1 MKARISR
8 RQRRLVVLLCP
19 VLGGLG
25 ATLAGCSPMDNVP
38 GTSFVP
44 GTSGPSTSGSGTGSS
59 SSSSSGIGSL
69 TPAQVERTSI
79 GLTDLAFERYD
90 IAAGLSY
97 AYGFSVGDYDG
108 TGKPAIG
115 YFDSYSLGHSRMRTQ
130 TGAIGHMV
138 YNTGENDIIYPQE
151 TFPDLT
157 SLNPAVFL
165 LERTVPIDVNG
176 DGKLD
181 LAGVANAHSGVV
193 AYINP
198 GTHNTVW
205 GRHVLSSVTPGP
217 VNLTVAD
224 VNGDGLPDL
233 IVAMRYQPTADPAGA
248 TIGIAWLENTGLP
261 TGEWI
266 FHPIDTTPA
275 NWGDPRTVQ
284 AADINGD
291 GKIDVVTTDA
301 VTGTVAWY
309 EQGATPDTWTRHVI
323 AGVNTM
329 NAHFGRV
336 VDMNGDGMPD
346 ILIPVTAGVSW
357 LENVNHG
364 QSWIVHPIVQFT
376 DPNWTNIVTE
386 VTAGNLHNDGT
397 TDIVFSVG
405 HLASGYATV
414 RSGGVYIARASS
426 TAWTV
431 TRVYQAENNV
441 SCLDLIDLDGTGVM
455 SVISN
460 AEYQQNGITVWQ
472 NQTGLPG
479 AQIAAAPLPS
489 NGSLTAR

>member
-1 MKARISR
+1 
-8 RQRRLVVLLCP
+8 
-19 VLGGLG
+19 
-25 ATLAGCSPMDNVP
+25 
-38 GTSFVP
+38 
-44 GTSGPSTSGSGTGSS
+44 
-59 SSSSSGIGSL
+59 
-69 TPAQVERTSI
+69 
-79 GLTDLAFERYD
+79 
-90 IAAGLSY
+90 
-97 AYGFSVGDYDG
+97 
-108 TGKPAIG
+108 
-115 YFDSYSLGHSRMRTQ
+115 MRTQ

-151 TFPDLT
+151 TFPDL
-157 SLNPAVFL
+157 SSVDPVLFL
-165 LERTVPIDVNG
+165 LERSVPVDVNG

-181 LAGVANAHSGVV
+181 LAGVSNSHSGVV

-198 GTHNTVW
+198 GAHNTVW
-205 GRHVLSSVTPGP
+205 GRRLLSSVTPGP

-233 IVAMRYQPTADPAGA
+233 VVAMRYQPTANPAGA
-248 TIGIAWLENTGLP
+248 TVGIAWLENTGLP

-266 FHPIDTTPA
+266 YHPIDTTAA

-284 AADINGD
+284 AADIDGD
-291 GKIDVVTTDA
+291 GKIDVVTSDA

-309 EQGATPDTWTRHVI
+309 QQGATPDTWTRHVI

-346 ILIPVTAGVSW
+346 ILVPVTAGVSW

-364 QSWIVHPIVQFT
+364 QSWVVHPIVQFT
-376 DPNWTNIVTE
+376 DPDWTNAVTE
-386 VTAGNLHNDGT
+386 VAAGNLHNDGT

-405 HLASGYATV
+405 HLAGGYSTV

-431 TRVYQAENNV
+431 SRVYQTENNV
-441 SCLDLIDLDGTGVM
+441 CCLDLIDLDGTGVM
-455 SVISN
+455 SVVSN

-479 AQIAAAPLPS
+479 AH
-489 NGSLTAR
+489 